1 MNKLTIHPSP
11 GSELAAWCYL
21 AFQQLALPH
30 LVAWLNRLL
39 SLNIDLA
46 GLNFVVF
53 SINFVA
59 AILIFGKY
67 LWRHGV
73 RFALNPLPFL
83 IAAAKGFVVYLI
95 ANSLYFNLIIQVF
108 PNFANVNDQ
117 TITGIFA
124 DHYFL
129 MALSTCLLAPVAEE
143 LLHRGLVF
151 RALYRK
157 SPVLGYVVSAL
168 LFSAIH
174 VTGYI
179 GRFDSITLLI
189 CYIQYIP
196 GALVLAASYA
206 KTDCIFVP
214 ILIHMAINLM
224 ATLSVR

>member
-1 MNKLTIHPSP
+1 MRKPSIHPSRK
-11 GSELAAWCYL
+11 SELAAWCYL
-21 AFQQLALPH
+21 AFQQLILPY
-30 LVAWLNRLL
+30 LAAWLNELL
-39 SLNIDLA
+39 ALNMDLA

-53 SINFVA
+53 SVNFIA
-59 AILIFGKY
+59 TILIFGKF
-67 LWRHGV
+67 LWQHAAK
-73 RFALNPLPFL
+73 FSLNPLPYL
-83 IAAAKGFVVYLI
+83 IAAAIGFVAYLV

-117 TITGIFA
+117 TITSLFD

-129 MALSTCLLAPVAEE
+129 MALSTCLLAPVVEE

-157 SPVLGYVVSAL
+157 SPVLGYVVSVL

-174 VTGYI
+174 ITGYI
-179 GRFDSITLLI
+179 SRIDSISLLI
-189 CYIQYIP
+189 CFIQYIP
-196 GALVLAASYA
+196 GALILAASYA
-206 KTDCIFVP
+206 KTDSIFVP